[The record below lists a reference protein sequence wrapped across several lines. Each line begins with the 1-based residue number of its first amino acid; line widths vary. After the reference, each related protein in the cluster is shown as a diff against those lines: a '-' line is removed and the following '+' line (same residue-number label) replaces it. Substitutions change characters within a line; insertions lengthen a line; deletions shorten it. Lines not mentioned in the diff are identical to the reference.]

1 MLNVDIQE
9 IFRLKDEDHLVD
21 EIVEIVLDTKK
32 PAREQETDKRNMLI
46 QDIENH
52 GCSHALII
60 DSDEYYTKKSF
71 DYAVQ
76 QIDEHDYEITYCQ
89 YVNYYHDYNH
99 YLKYPFKDG
108 MYVPFVTKTKYRHS
122 FDCTD
127 FNKPSDPTR
136 RFVRP
141 YDRID
146 TISGPDGSSKKI
158 KHYTVDYHIFEWK
171 EIKMHHLSWLRA
183 DIRKKLENWSSK
195 LLFDNYEDLI
205 DKAVCNFNRF
215 DENST
220 NAEAIMLF
228 NTPDN
233 KVEVAK
239 FPKQFIFPKEDFNT
253 RVRPAKDYKKL
264 LVLSMSANLPLFN
277 HLEEVSNDTWRKINR
292 EKYPDVNAEFW
303 TYTDAQIGKNTYVD
317 MDKHIIY
324 IKQDTYFQNKLN
336 ASYSKTIE
344 AFFYLRDVLK
354 LDYDY
359 LVRTNNSTWINIPL
373 LNEFLAYENDDS
385 KIYAG
390 RLISAFFSAFNIF
403 AGGQLMIF
411 PKRIVNILLKE
422 AKSVTAAKQ
431 FERKIESYDDNMIG
445 GKLNTRFIRINY
457 PYRDAYHSLG
467 TEYVT
472 EKQFEPTDVDFSM
485 VAYQI
490 KTGDATDDERMVY
503 DTKKMLKL
511 NKAWNDCDIDLETLR
526 RQLIENHYDKTI
538 DVIKQSK
545 TEWFGVPDAE
555 RKHLREHAEMPREEA
570 MKFLAEHQ
578 KKLGYT
584 SGPYFK

>member
-1 MLNVDIQE
+1 MLNVDIEE
-9 IFRLKDEDHLVD
+9 IIRLKEEDHLVD
-21 EIVEIVLDTKK
+21 EIVEVVLDTKK
-32 PAREQETDKRNMLI
+32 PAREQETDKRNILI

-108 MYVPFVTKTKYRHS
+108 MYVPFVTKTKYRHK
-122 FDCTD
+122 FDCMD

-146 TISGPDGSSKKI
+146 TITGPDGSSKNV

-171 EIKMHHLSWLRA
+171 EVKMHHLSWLRA

-205 DKAVCNFNRF
+205 DRAVCNFKRF
-215 DENST
+215 DEDSS

-239 FPKQFIFPKEDFNT
+239 FPKQFIYPKADFNT
-253 RVRPAKDYKKL
+253 RVRPTKDYKKL
-264 LVLSMSANLPLFN
+264 LVVSMSANLPLFEK
-277 HLEEVSNDTWRKINR
+277 LEEVSNETWRNIDK
-292 EKYPDVNAEFW
+292 EKYPNVDVEFW
-303 TYTDAQIGKNTYVD
+303 TYTDAPTGKSTYAD
-317 MDKHIIY
+317 KEKHIIY
-324 IKQDTYFQNKLN
+324 IKKDRYFKNPLN
-336 ASYSKTIE
+336 ASYSKSIE
-344 AFFYLRDVLK
+344 TFFYLRDTLK
-354 LDYDY
+354 LDFDY
-359 LVRTNNSTWINIPL
+359 FIRTNNSTWINIPL

-385 KIYAG
+385 KIYGG
-390 RLISAFFSAFNIF
+390 RLVAAFFSAFNIF
-403 AGGQLMIF
+403 AGGQLMIY
-411 PKRIVNILLKE
+411 PKRMFNILLKE
-422 AKSVTAAKQ
+422 ANSVIAAKQ

-445 GKLNTRFIRINY
+445 GKFNTRFIRINY
-457 PYRDAYHSLG
+457 PYRDAYHSVG
-467 TEYVT
+467 TQYII
-472 EKQFEPTDVDFSM
+472 EKDFDENNCDFSV
-485 VAYQI
+485 VAHQI
-490 KTGDATDDERMVY
+490 KTLDVSDEERIEYDVRKMYKIDCAWRNCKTDIE
-503 DTKKMLKL
+503 
-511 NKAWNDCDIDLETLR
+511 DLR
-526 RQLIENHYDKTI
+526 
-538 DVIKQSK
+538 
-545 TEWFGVPDAE
+545 
-555 RKHLREHAEMPREEA
+555 
-570 MKFLAEHQ
+570 
-578 KKLGYT
+578 
-584 SGPYFK
+584 